1 MKKNILSF
9 ILLVILICMST
20 YFLME
25 QRYLKKQI
33 EDLKNK
39 DVLALR
45 ELKIVNKFGDTVV
58 ELSQNKYFNGRI
70 SLYNKS
76 NANTININGGNEDEN
91 PAILLLKGEDKICF
105 AMMVQESKNVIN
117 LYNNNG
123 VDAVSIGTDDHG
135 NGGYSIKNVHEN
147 IIKAEGWGWR
157 AYNY

>member
-58 ELSQNKYFNGRI
+58 ELSQNRYARPSRGCR
-70 SLYNKS
+70 
-76 NANTININGGNEDEN
+76 
-91 PAILLLKGEDKICF
+91 
-105 AMMVQESKNVIN
+105 
-117 LYNNNG
+117 
-123 VDAVSIGTDDHG
+123 
-135 NGGYSIKNVHEN
+135 
-147 IIKAEGWGWR
+147 
-157 AYNY
+157 